1 MNVFDII
8 FLVVMHFICDFVLQ
22 SRQMAK
28 NKSSSLKWL
37 TVHVIT
43 YATGFAILLALMSDF
58 MVIGS
63 MLITFVVIN
72 ALLHFLTDFSTS
84 RTTSF
89 CYKQMQEQESDSW
102 EHLFWI
108 VIGLDQM
115 FHIVTLILTY
125 WMLT

>member
-8 FLVVMHFICDFVLQ
+8 FLVVIHFICDFVLQ

-37 TVHVIT
+37 TVHVVT
-43 YATGFAILLALMSDF
+43 YATGFAILLALMSDL
-58 MVIGS
+58 MVLGP

-89 CYKQMQEQESDSW
+89 CYKQMKEQESDSW